1 MQNAK
6 CKITDETSGL
16 TVGATI
22 GRPLLTKTTQLN
34 KMHLCTFRG
43 ALFVFIVAF
52 YFKICYS
59 NCATQKSNIDT
70 KRMFLIKVHSQLRYF
85 FWYRFLC
92 SNKTGMYFLCVPF
105 GAHFLFLSKLKEN

>member
-16 TVGATI
+16 TVGAAI

-52 YFKICYS
+52 SFKVCYI
-59 NCATQKSNIDT
+59 NCATQKFNSMPDKDVLDKSTFSISLY
-70 KRMFLIKVHSQLRYF
+70 LI
-85 FWYRFLC
+85 WY
-92 SNKTGMYFLCVPF
+92 
-105 GAHFLFLSKLKEN
+105 